1 MKLGVQFIEEGG
13 EPLHHRRL
21 RCRLCCR
28 LVVSGRCCHFWQ
40 GLAEGVAGLEQAVLA
55 LAGMGNPVGINSK
68 LKTALFAFRYMRIE
82 QEVKAVVIGVAG
94 FDACGPLKQNRPF
107 HCAFH
112 VLFTC

>member
-1 MKLGVQFIEEGG
+1 MKKEES
-13 EPLHHRRL
+13 RFTI
-21 RCRLCCR
+21 
-28 LVVSGRCCHFWQ
+28 VVSVAVSVVVWLLVAVVVIFGKVWLKGCRTGCKQVFGSKWQ
-40 GLAEGVAGLEQAVLA
+40 A
-55 LAGMGNPVGINSK
+55 NPVGINSK